1 MRKAVHVSLVTL
13 LLITYIMPVEY
24 LIGLNRLQVF
34 FIATVVSSFFN
45 SLQVKR
51 PLFLQ
56 KILIDFRST
65 RQKILKEII
74 EDKILKKP
82 QTYGKVLKFMGNIEN
97 IIEDFEER
105 ILEYIE
111 KVERDYEK
119 RSGYIGITFAI
130 VAVTFTEYFFDG
142 LSLYGVL
149 ALAIYDPLSAVVGV
163 LIKTPSLPFSY
174 TRLSGA
180 FFASITFIT
189 ALLLIGVTPLK
200 ALILTV
206 VACIAEAYGIED
218 NLVLPIT
225 VSTVAFLIGL

>member
-1 MRKAVHVSLVTL
+1 MFHLDLSEAKRELMRKAVHVSLVTL

-105 ILEYIE
+105 ILE
-111 KVERDYEK
+111 
-119 RSGYIGITFAI
+119 
-130 VAVTFTEYFFDG
+130 
-142 LSLYGVL
+142 
-149 ALAIYDPLSAVVGV
+149 
-163 LIKTPSLPFSY
+163 
-174 TRLSGA
+174 
-180 FFASITFIT
+180 
-189 ALLLIGVTPLK
+189 
-200 ALILTV
+200 
-206 VACIAEAYGIED
+206 
-218 NLVLPIT
+218 
-225 VSTVAFLIGL
+225 